1 LSDRRAGEWAERF
14 LEALRAGS
22 SAAADSVVDGALR
35 ERLEAAA
42 VQSRVIEPAMDR
54 VGELWESGEMNVADE
69 HLATA
74 ISNVALARL
83 FPQLLSAPARSRER
97 VLLAAVAGEHHVLGL
112 RMVADVLERAGFE
125 SSLPRG

>member
-1 LSDRRAGEWAERF
+1 MSDRRAGEWAERF

-22 SAAADSVVDGALR
+22 SAAADSVVDEALR
-35 ERLEAAA
+35 DRLEAAA

-83 FPQLLSAPARSRER
+83 FPQL
-97 VLLAAVAGEHHVLGL
+97 
-112 RMVADVLERAGFE
+112 
-125 SSLPRG
+125 